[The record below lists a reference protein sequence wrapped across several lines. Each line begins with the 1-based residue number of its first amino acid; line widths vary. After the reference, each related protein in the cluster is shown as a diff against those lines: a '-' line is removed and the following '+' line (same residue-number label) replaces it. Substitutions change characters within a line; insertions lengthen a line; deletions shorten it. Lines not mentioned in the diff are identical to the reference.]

1 VLVKMIAAPL
11 TESELRW
18 FDGPPPCGGSDK
30 GPQLPACAGN
40 DGVGIVVATAKCAPP
55 PSCTLFGTTR
65 SREGRREAQLRCP
78 WMMIPFGL

>member
-1 VLVKMIAAPL
+1 MIAAPL

-18 FDGPPPCGGSDK
+18 FDGPSSGRDK
-30 GPQLPACAGN
+30 GQLPACAGN

-55 PSCTLFGTTR
+55 PSRTLFGTTR
-65 SREGRREAQLRCP
+65 SREGRREGQLRCP